1 MIPFVA
7 QPGSAAP
14 GVVCIGAHSD
24 DIEIGCGATL
34 VELAEA
40 WPQARF
46 HCWVFSAAA
55 GRAAETRACLSRLVG
70 AQRFDLQLF
79 DFRDGFFPADWQ
91 AIKETLRKLAGTVD
105 PALVFTHG
113 TADGH
118 QDHRALAELTWNHFR
133 RHPILE
139 YEIVKYDGDL
149 GQPNLYVPIASATLE
164 RKTAAL
170 LECFES
176 QRTKPWF
183 TRSTFEALARLRG
196 VESNAASGYAE
207 AFHARKV
214 VTAFAPA

>member
-1 MIPFVA
+1 MTPFVA
-7 QPGSAAP
+7 RPGGAAP
-14 GVVCIGAHSD
+14 SVVCIGAHSD
-24 DIEIGCGATL
+24 DIEIGCGGTL

-46 HCWVFSAAA
+46 HCWVFSGAAE
-55 GRAAETRACLSRLVG
+55 RAAETRACLSLLVG
-70 AQRFDLQLF
+70 PQRLDLRLF

-91 AIKETLRKLAGTVD
+91 AIKETMRNLASSVD

-113 TADGH
+113 AADGH

-139 YEIVKYDGDL
+139 YEIVKYDADL
-149 GQPNLYVPIASATLE
+149 GRPNLYVPIAAATLE

-170 LECFES
+170 LDSFES
-176 QRTKPWF
+176 QRSRPWF

-196 VESNAASGYAE
+196 VESNSTSGYAE

-214 VTAFAPA
+214 VTAFATA